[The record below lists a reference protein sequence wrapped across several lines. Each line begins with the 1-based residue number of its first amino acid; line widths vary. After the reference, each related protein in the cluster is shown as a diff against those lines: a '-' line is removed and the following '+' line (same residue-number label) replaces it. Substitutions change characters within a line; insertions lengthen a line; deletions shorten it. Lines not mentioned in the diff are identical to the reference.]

1 MHQQSEIL
9 IRQKE
14 VCSQHGLG
22 KPGGTLAVLAV
33 ILVAQPAGIV
43 REGEQFHHMPVVG
56 DGLGDFLPLFDA
68 VQSFYRTAWRLA
80 FLL

>member
-1 MHQQSEIL
+1 MHQQFEIL

-14 VCSQHGLG
+14 VCSKHGPG

-33 ILVAQPAGIV
+33 IPVVQAAGIV
-43 REGEQFHHMPVVG
+43 QEGEQLHHMPVVG

-68 VQSFYRTAWRLA
+68 VQSFHRTAWRLA